1 MANDVSGPKDWRT
14 GHHKTCSASL
24 RSCPGPPE
32 WGRYGGPSPAALGQR
47 RSRRQQPL
55 PRHANFK
62 QSLGRRG
69 SLGEEESLGLQSPSR
84 SHRLT
89 HTQTHTRSPPSR
101 APATPH
107 GLPNPKYA
115 RTPGPAEFCISSSSK
130 LLLRSQLPLS
140 ARIPGPP
147 KLGCPRSLK
156 ARPVRPLSD
165 AGIIHRSPLPPF
177 LVPAGTS
184 ACPREAGIY

>member
-47 RSRRQQPL
+47 RSRRPQPL

-69 SLGEEESLGLQSPSR
+69 SLGEEESLGLHSPSR
-84 SHRLT
+84 SHRLIHKHT
-89 HTQTHTRSPPSR
+89 HARHPRARPRHRTDFPTRNTR
-101 APATPH
+101 APL
-107 GLPNPKYA
+107 GQL
-115 RTPGPAEFCISSSSK
+115 SS
-130 LLLRSQLPLS
+130 
-140 ARIPGPP
+140 
-147 KLGCPRSLK
+147 
-156 ARPVRPLSD
+156 VF
-165 AGIIHRSPLPPF
+165 PLPQSYSCVLSYPSLLGF
-177 LVPAGTS
+177 QDPQSS
-184 ACPREAGIY
+184 AALAP